1 MVGFQFYLFGGQCSN
16 HNSLHGGKDSSEYQ
30 VIPYQMNPKADSAEK
45 MFEPLEE
52 GRLAFPRVRSACI
65 TDGTNY
71 IFLIGSNYS
80 GYTRK
85 VERYE
90 VSSGQVVEY

>member
-1 MVGFQFYLFGGQCSN
+1 
-16 HNSLHGGKDSSEYQ
+16 
-30 VIPYQMNPKADSAEK
+30 MNVKADNAEK
-45 MFEPLEE
+45 MFQPLEE
-52 GRLAFPRVRSACI
+52 GRLAFPRVRSTCI

-71 IFLIGSNYS
+71 IFIIGSNYS

-90 VSSGQVVEY
+90 VSSGEVVEY